1 MTGINDIHEFTQFMQ
16 GAIVNTVPPRLHS
29 RLNAP
34 DAPPHD
40 PSTGFEDARAP
51 VNLQMEVEKRL
62 QAAYESGGITKWS
75 EQVLVEFQR
84 EWEGRDSECTDVY
97 KTETGNK

>member
-1 MTGINDIHEFTQFMQ
+1 MQ
-16 GAIVNTVPPRLHS
+16 GAIANTVPSYLHS

-34 DAPPHD
+34 DAPAHD
-40 PSTGFEDARAP
+40 PSASFEDARAP

-62 QAAYESGGITKWS
+62 QAAYEAGGITKWS
-75 EQVLVEFQR
+75 EQVLVEFER
-84 EWEGRDSECTDVY
+84 EWEGRDLECTEVY